1 MTGDP
6 ETLALLAT
14 RASQSRVTPWKASIK
29 TGTSNVYK
37 VFFEGEKLALWSM
50 AEGKREILS
59 ALQGLRRGF
68 QLTLK
73 CV

>member
-37 VFFEGEKLALWSM
+37 AFFVEKLALWSM
-50 AEGKREILS
+50 AEGKHEDIVYPPRSLERIS
-59 ALQGLRRGF
+59 ADP
-68 QLTLK
+68 
-73 CV
+73 

>member
-14 RASQSRVTPWKASIK
+14 RGSQSRVTPWKASIK

-37 VFFEGEKLALWSM
+37 VFFGGEKLALWSM
-50 AEGKREILS
+50 AEGKRENIVCPPRSQERIS
-59 ALQGLRRGF
+59 ADP
-68 QLTLK
+68 
-73 CV
+73 